1 MFKWLFNLLGSH
13 GEQDVVLNQEEEIK
27 EVKPS
32 KLGILSITAER
43 VLTEFPKA
51 KLYILDRVGKVV
63 YCADKEG
70 IERLYD
76 EFHSD
81 NVSDDVLLV
90 VSHLS
95 CEPMGKITEEDND
108 LFVLIDKRQETKFHH
123 AFFRLFGGTKLS
135 MEVFCQRFGLAGS
148 GITYLRPTNLT
159 QEGRWYTKSLKA
171 SVKPMP
177 PLNEKIKEEATDE
190 IILGELPKKDSRLIR
205 TRWYRIEI
213 TDYHIRLLILRT
225 DTDACKR
232 IVKEMKKLRR
242 QLPSHHILIS
252 FLDNSV
258 TLPKGLEELKH
269 L

>member
-1 MFKWLFNLLGSH
+1 MFKWLLNLLGSH
-13 GEQDVVLNQEEEIK
+13 GEQDVVLNQEEEVK

-43 VLTEFPKA
+43 VLTEFPDA
-51 KLYILDRVGKVV
+51 KLYIIDRVGETV
-63 YCADKEG
+63 YVADRAG

-108 LFVLIDKRQETKFHH
+108 LFVLIDRRQEMKFHH
-123 AFFRLFGGTKLS
+123 AFFRVFGGTKLYTN
-135 MEVFCQRFGLAGS
+135 VFCQRFGIQWSNL
-148 GITYLRPTNLT
+148 TYLRPSNLK
-159 QEGRWYTKSLKA
+159 QENRWYQRCLTA
-171 SVKPMP
+171 NFKPTVA
-177 PLNEKIKEEATDE
+177 KIPDSQESDE
-190 IILGELPKKDSRLIR
+190 IILGEIPRKDSRLIR

-213 TDYHIRLLILRT
+213 TDTHIRLLVLRT
-225 DTDACKR
+225 DNDSCKR

-242 QLPSHHILIS
+242 QLPSHHVFIS
-252 FLDNSV
+252 LLDNNAP
-258 TLPKGLEELKH
+258 LPKGLEPLKH